1 MFLFVLLKLDVPVI
15 LLLLLSATSSCLSL
29 KLLRLLPEIMELMGY
44 SSLRIDNFP
53 AGLRVLVVDD
63 DPIWLKIL
71 EKMLKKCSYEGM
83 FVSSSLATF
92 CLFSF
97 SFLFF
102 SLSL

>member
-1 MFLFVLLKLDVPVI
+1 
-15 LLLLLSATSSCLSL
+15 
-29 KLLRLLPEIMELMGY
+29 MELMGY

-63 DPIWLKIL
+63 DPTWLKIL

-83 FVSSSLATF
+83 SVSFSLATF

-102 SLSL
+102 FIPLISLPKSLFLLKKFVAFFLFSC